1 VRRLTPAV
9 VVAAALLFAAPQAA
23 SAASCGVPASGY
35 DRGGPPRSGAPN
47 DPLFPHQWGL
57 QQIKAP
63 AAWARGARGKDV
75 TIAIVDS
82 GVDLGHPDLKAKL
95 LSGKD
100 LVRKVDG
107 LTGLDG
113 LTGPGCPGPQDENGH
128 GTHVAGIAAA
138 ITGNGRGVAGTA
150 PAARILPVRVLD
162 KNGAG
167 EDQGVNAGI
176 RWAADHRAKVINL
189 SLSGDIPIADN
200 LADNSATQKA
210 VSYAFSKGAVVVAAA
225 GNESVPLCSYP
236 AAARNAVCVA
246 ATDRSGMPSAYS
258 NFPAQ
263 PGGSVPV
270 RAPGGARDLLF
281 CESDND
287 IWSTIWPRSDDD
299 CGGKFRGYDTLA
311 GTSMA
316 TPFVSGVAAL
326 LAGRGLGPGRIL
338 QCLKGTSSNHG
349 SYDPVNGYGIVNADA
364 AVAGCRK

>member
-1 VRRLTPAV
+1 VRRLTRGVLA
-9 VVAAALLFAAPQAA
+9 AAALLLAAPQAA
-23 SAASCGVPASGY
+23 SAANCGVPVSGY
-35 DRGGPPRSGAPN
+35 DRGGAPRSGAPN
-47 DPLFPHQWGL
+47 DPLFPRQWGL

-63 AAWARGARGKDV
+63 AAWARGARGKNV

-100 LVRKVDG
+100 LVRNI
-107 LTGLDG
+107 DG

-150 PAARILPVRVLD
+150 PAATILPVRVLD
-162 KNGAG
+162 RNGAG
-167 EDQGVNAGI
+167 EDQGVNGGI

-210 VSYAFSKGAVVVAAA
+210 VNYAFSKGAVVVAAA
-225 GNESVPLCSYP
+225 GNESIPLCGYP

-246 ATDRSGMPSAYS
+246 ATDRGRMPSAYS

-263 PGGSVPV
+263 PGGSIPV
-270 RAPGGARDLLF
+270 RAPGGAGDVLF
-281 CESDND
+281 CESDKD
-287 IWSTIWPRSDDD
+287 IWSTMWPKSADD

-326 LAGRGLGPGRIL
+326 LAGKGLGPGRIL
-338 QCLKGTSSNHG
+338 QCLKSTSSNHG
-349 SYDPVNGYGIVNADA
+349 FYDPVNGYGIVNADA